1 MDKNLG
7 SKQIFLNLSI
17 YQNLY
22 EKGTKQMKKNSSL
35 RRSSSK
41 KNKKNTQKYH
51 FPENGRFGKNFGLFC
66 EQSLIELILF

>member
-41 KNKKNTQKYH
+41 KNKKIPKNTTSQKMAVL
-51 FPENGRFGKNFGLFC
+51 GK
-66 EQSLIELILF
+66 ILDFFVNKA